1 MRILITNDDGVNA
14 LGLQILAN
22 VAKKFG
28 SVICVAPIE
37 EQSGKSHSIIIK
49 EPFIV
54 KKYEDIVKPIVDKII
69 ANQKEVENLTMQRDE
84 LLPLLMN
91 GQVSVNYHLSDD

>member
-49 EPFIV
+49 EPFII
-54 KKYEDIVKPIVDKII
+54 KKYDVKSVIGII
-69 ANQKEVENLTMQRDE
+69 I
-84 LLPLLMN
+84 
-91 GQVSVNYHLSDD
+91 